1 MYGTNLNP
9 NLLGAGQAQRQLP
22 YEKLVSWSH
31 FARYDSEAPQGGRRR
46 KRTKFSKTQYQ
57 VLIEA
62 FERDSYPDITA
73 REELARRTQIP
84 EPRIQVWFQ
93 NRRARIPKSNQRR
106 PGVEAGA
113 QAPGSGQHGGGA
125 PHCACQPSFVGAP
138 STAGHF
144 LASEGTSAQAIPSGH
159 PAVVDENVA
168 LHDLETPGSALGEP
182 SGDFYLSPLGFSPE
196 ALCPLPA
203 SLQPLSQ
210 PEETGA
216 QWGDL
221 GQLLP
226 YGDCA
231 LQGWEQPPASSE
243 PQPQPWWGWQPSP
256 SLERDVLPP
265 QPQPPGPWEQP
276 AWPLPPTEPWPQPS
290 LEQVPMGVGSS
301 FPTPLGHGMLEGG
314 PGAPTH
320 PGPQSRS
327 CGAMLGAAA
336 TAKR

>member
-1 MYGTNLNP
+1 M
-9 NLLGAGQAQRQLP
+9 
-22 YEKLVSWSH
+22 
-31 FARYDSEAPQGGRRR
+31 
-46 KRTKFSKTQYQ
+46 
-57 VLIEA
+57 
-62 FERDSYPDITA
+62 
-73 REELARRTQIP
+73 
-84 EPRIQVWFQ
+84 
-93 NRRARIPKSNQRR
+93 
-106 PGVEAGA
+106 EAGA
-113 QAPGSGQHGGGA
+113 QAPGSGQHGRGA

-144 LASEGTSAQAIPSGH
+144 LAPEGTSGQAIPSGRT
-159 PAVVDENVA
+159 AVVDENVA
-168 LHDLETPGSALGEP
+168 LRGLETPGSALGEP
-182 SGDFYLSPLGFSPE
+182 SGDFSLSPLGFSPE

-226 YGDCA
+226 HGECA

-256 SLERDVLPP
+256 SLEPDVLPP

-314 PGAPTH
+314 PGAPAH

-327 CGAMLGAAA
+327 WGAMLGAAA